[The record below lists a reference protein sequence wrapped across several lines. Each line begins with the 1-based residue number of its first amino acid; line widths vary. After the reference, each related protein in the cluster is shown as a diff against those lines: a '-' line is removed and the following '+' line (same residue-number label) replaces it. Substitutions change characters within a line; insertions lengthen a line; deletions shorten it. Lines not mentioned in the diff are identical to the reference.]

1 LLTYFFDDVE
11 GVNSKDSDSKERI
24 GGEGVGLLGDSG
36 GVDEQLS
43 ISTLSNINLL
53 VAFEAE
59 VGNIVGFG
67 EQGWLSV
74 LETPAE

>member
-11 GVNSKDSDSKERI
+11 GVDSKDSDSKERI

-43 ISTLSNINLL
+43 ISTLY
-53 VAFEAE
+53 
-59 VGNIVGFG
+59 
-67 EQGWLSV
+67 Q
-74 LETPAE
+74 T